1 MMVGHLECGCLK
13 VEHLLMKGMG
23 DMITGPSEDG
33 LNAQEMTIKPSIFI
47 KEFKLLLIK
56 ITFITYS

>member
-1 MMVGHLECGCLK
+1 MVGYLECEM
-13 VEHLLMKGMG
+13 EHLLMKGMG

-47 KEFKLLLIK
+47 KEFNSCFSLK
-56 ITFITYS
+56 